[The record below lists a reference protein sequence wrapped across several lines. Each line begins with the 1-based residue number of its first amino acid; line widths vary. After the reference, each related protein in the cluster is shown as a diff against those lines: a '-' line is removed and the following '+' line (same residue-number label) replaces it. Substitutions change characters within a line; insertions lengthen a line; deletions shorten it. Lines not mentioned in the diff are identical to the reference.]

1 MFDNKDISIYIHY
14 PFCLSKCP
22 YCDFNSYKMLNVDMQ
37 QLENAYITELNY
49 YYNLLKDRTVKTI
62 FFGGGTPS
70 LMPIKMLSTI
80 LNNINSHWDIDKDV
94 EISIEANPTSVEVR
108 KFCEYKSLGINRIS
122 IGIQS
127 LDENDLHFLGRQ
139 HTVNDAKNAIK
150 LAQKYFGSHYSID
163 LIYARSEQKLD
174 KWKNELNEA
183 IKLSPF
189 HISLYQLIIAEG
201 TKFFKDK
208 IQPLDDENCAIFYS
222 ETNNI
227 LENNNIHCYEVSNY
241 AQNGYECKHNLNYW
255 KSGEWIGVGAGAHGR
270 ICLNN
275 NLENTDYK
283 ERIATQ
289 NYNGANKWIQ
299 QIQKLGHGAESIE
312 ILAKNDF
319 IEEVL
324 LMGLR
329 MPNGIKL
336 EDVQKY
342 ININNI
348 EDLALNK
355 ENFLMLKN
363 KKYIEVLNNTFRV
376 NKKYF
381 SILDSIIGKLI

>member
-1 MFDNKDISIYIHY
+1 MRE
-14 PFCLSKCP
+14 
-22 YCDFNSYKMLNVDMQ
+22 
-37 QLENAYITELNY
+37 LENAYITELNY
-49 YYNLLKDRTVKTI
+49 YYNLLKDRVVKTI

-70 LMPIKMLSTI
+70 LMPIKMLSKI
-80 LNNINSHWDIDKDV
+80 LDNINSHWGINKNV
-94 EISIEANPTSVEVR
+94 EISIEANPTSVEVE

-127 LDENDLHFLGRQ
+127 LDENDLRFLGRQ
-139 HTVNDAKNAIK
+139 HTVNEAKNAIK

-163 LIYARSEQKLD
+163 LIYARPEQKLD
-174 KWKNELNEA
+174 KWKYELNEA

-189 HISLYQLIIAEG
+189 HISLYQLIVAEG
-201 TKFFKDK
+201 TQFFKDK

-255 KSGEWIGVGAGAHGR
+255 KSGEWIGIGAGAHGR

-275 NLENTDYK
+275 NQQDIDYK

-289 NYNGANKWIQ
+289 NYNGVSKWIQ
-299 QIQKLGHGAESIE
+299 QIQTLGHGAESIE
-312 ILAKNDF
+312 TLTKNDF
-319 IEEVL
+319 IEEIL

-336 EDVQKY
+336 EDTQKY
-342 ININNI
+342 INIKNI